1 MNKLIYSN
9 FDLETGISTV
19 TIQNKYGHFTGTA
32 KLDETDAKHPSK
44 FQGCEYA
51 EIKATMKYL
60 DKRIMLLKTE
70 NKGLLNYFNEMKQ
83 SPHFN
88 ENSFEVRCLK
98 KQIWKRSKLIVDL
111 TKEKFML
118 QKRMEA
124 DIEERAISAKH
135 LDKHR
140 NKIQQ
145 MGRKD

>member
-1 MNKLIYSN
+1 
-9 FDLETGISTV
+9 
-19 TIQNKYGHFTGTA
+19 
-32 KLDETDAKHPSK
+32 
-44 FQGCEYA
+44 
-51 EIKATMKYL
+51 MKYL

-98 KQIWKRSKLIVDL
+98 KQIWRRSKLIVDL
-111 TKEKFML
+111 TKEKLML
-118 QKRMEA
+118 KKRMEA